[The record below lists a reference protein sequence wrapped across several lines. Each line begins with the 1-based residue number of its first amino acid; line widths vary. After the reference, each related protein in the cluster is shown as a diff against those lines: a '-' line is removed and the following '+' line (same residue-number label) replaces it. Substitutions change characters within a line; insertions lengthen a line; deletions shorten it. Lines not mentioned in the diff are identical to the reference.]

1 MSGETS
7 VENVLLKFAIDK
19 FPEYISEIRNT
30 YIYDAKC
37 ADAILSAPGS
47 RATATV
53 NWDLLKR
60 VHEFFGVKL
69 QSELAG
75 AICSRLVDPEMSQYF
90 AESTFPSYFNMF
102 SSEEYC
108 RDAADFITSVK
119 EKEPA
124 RARALLASFIRH
136 RFEFVSGIRRSYKG
150 SRDVNAIER
159 LIAAVEANIVCLPQ
173 YHQNLLRAELKD
185 DSGAGAW
192 FAEAVL
198 TPLVS
203 VWFHSKESDDGL
215 PDSLNDSDNQKR
227 IAELFTSSDK
237 FPAAKLPKIRVLR
250 LEKDIYYF
258 SMRDFH
264 VMQKIFNHTLFTD
277 CPFDVSQGFELLALV
292 RHLPADTISTD
303 DHADDPRNNFDSWMR
318 EKALDIRLLKESAKC
333 AKEWLSLVSKRFRPV
348 SDTNI

>member
-37 ADAILSAPGS
+37 ADAILSAPGI

-60 VHEFFGVKL
+60 VREFFGVKL
-69 QSELAG
+69 QSEL
-75 AICSRLVDPEMSQYF
+75 CSCLVDREMSQYF

-108 RDAADFITSVK
+108 RDAASFIRSVK

-136 RFEFVSGIRRSYKG
+136 RFEFVSGIRRSYKED
-150 SRDVNAIER
+150 SRDVSAIER

-173 YHQNLLRAELKD
+173 YHQNLLRAELKHD
-185 DSGAGAW
+185 GGAGAW

-198 TPLVS
+198 APLVN

-215 PDSLNDSDNQKR
+215 LDSLNDADNQDR
-227 IAELFTSSDK
+227 IAKLFTSSDE
-237 FPAAKLPKIRVLR
+237 FPAAKLPKIKVLR

-264 VMQKIFNHTLFTD
+264 VMQKIFNQTLFTD
-277 CPFDVSQGFELLALV
+277 CPFDVSQGFELLPHV